1 MTHDGSTSSCVG
13 ALLVAT
19 PAMRPPAPS
28 PYKYGMN
35 QGKHMRYSVLGGLQ
49 GLTILCILTTAS
61 VVNAAVVPI
70 TAPAAVAV
78 DAPAADATAAEAFPA
93 LEAALT
99 AIACMACVL
108 LRKVGSEK
116 NRVSE

>member
-1 MTHDGSTSSCVG
+1 
-13 ALLVAT
+13 
-19 PAMRPPAPS
+19 
-28 PYKYGMN
+28 MN

-49 GLTILCILTTAS
+49 GLTILCIRTTAS

-70 TAPAAVAV
+70 TAPAAVV
-78 DAPAADATAAEAFPA
+78 VPAADATAAEAFPA